1 MEEAN
6 TQKNN
11 TNNNECVLLIINFVM
26 RITKV
31 SRYYRQRF
39 AVYRRRRALDYEKIR
54 VMIIIIKYEKSETRQ
69 HD

>member
-11 TNNNECVLLIINFVM
+11 TNNKCVLLIINFVM
-26 RITKV
+26 RVTKV
-31 SRYYRQRF
+31 SRYHRQRF
-39 AVYRRRRALDYEKIR
+39 AVYRRRRALDYEKNR